1 MLRQALIS
9 VYFVYTKEDLLTIA
23 AYFSV
28 SVTKQSKKVIKS
40 ELCSALAKRCILP
53 LVSLDPVSFSEEKP
67 SADLQQLELRENLL
81 TKLCLKK
88 SRKNF
93 SSSGYKKK
101 IKSNTSFKRAGP

>member
-1 MLRQALIS
+1 M
-9 VYFVYTKEDLLTIA
+9 YTKEYLLTIA

-28 SVTKQSKKVIKS
+28 PVTKQSKKKVIKS

-88 SRKNF
+88 TRKNF
-93 SSSGYKKK
+93 SSSGYKEK
-101 IKSNTSFKRAGP
+101 IKSNTSFKRAGA

>member
-1 MLRQALIS
+1 M
-9 VYFVYTKEDLLTIA
+9 YTKEYLLTIA

-28 SVTKQSKKVIKS
+28 SVTKQSKKKVIKS

-88 SRKNF
+88 RKEF
-93 SSSGYKKK
+93 QLLR
-101 IKSNTSFKRAGP
+101 I